1 MVVSRV
7 LLRILALLLILAG
20 VLLLREPA
28 GAQTIPSTPTRV
40 SVVIPGASRETSPDG
55 VFTLASH
62 PQPE

>member
-1 MVVSRV
+1 MAVSRV

-28 GAQTIPSTPTRV
+28 SAQTIPSTPTRT
-40 SVVIPGASRETSPDG
+40 SVVIQGPSRETSPDV

-62 PQPE
+62 PLPE